1 VLTGIV
7 YPLAVWGIA
16 QAIFPAQ
23 AGGSLVIAGNKVAG
37 SSLIGQ
43 NFSSP
48 RYFQSRP
55 SAAGDKGYD
64 AANSSGS
71 NLGPTNKALIDAVKL
86 RLKNFIG
93 SNPGA
98 DPRQVPVDLVTA
110 SGSGLDPEISPAS
123 AGIQVARVAHARG
136 ISEDQVRQLIAE
148 NTRPRFAGIF
158 GEPGVNVLLLNI
170 ALDRD
175 EKRPEPEAFLDLVP
189 QTQRGQLKVYIGAA
203 AGVGKTYRMLEEAH
217 QLRDRGVDVVLG
229 FIETHN
235 RRETEERIGNLE
247 IVARRK
253 ISYREV
259 TLEEM
264 DVDAIIARKPE
275 FVIVD
280 ELAHTNAP
288 GSHHEKR
295 YQDVEQILA
304 TGINVITAM
313 NIQHVESL
321 NALLRRITGI
331 DVRETVP
338 DSILARADQIVNI
351 DVPVEALRERLREG
365 KIYPHEQIEHAL
377 KNFFKPSNLSSLRE
391 LALQEVAR
399 SLDRQRLDREALKRE
414 GGRHASVIERIMVG
428 VSSNAADTGQL
439 LRKASRIAGQL
450 NAEWFAVHIETPAE
464 SVKNIGTKDFVAL
477 LNNINVAS
485 DLGAETVWLKS
496 DDVVKALIDFAH
508 DKGVTKLIVGR
519 THQPRWRRWLKGDV
533 PARLVADARDLDVEI
548 VATEEREESR

>member
-1 VLTGIV
+1 M
-7 YPLAVWGIA
+7 
-16 QAIFPAQ
+16 
-23 AGGSLVIAGNKVAG
+23 
-37 SSLIGQ
+37 
-43 NFSSP
+43 
-48 RYFQSRP
+48 
-55 SAAGDKGYD
+55 D
-64 AANSSGS
+64 
-71 NLGPTNKALIDAVKL
+71 
-86 RLKNFIG
+86 
-93 SNPGA
+93 
-98 DPRQVPVDLVTA
+98 
-110 SGSGLDPEISPAS
+110 
-123 AGIQVARVAHARG
+123 
-136 ISEDQVRQLIAE
+136 
-148 NTRPRFAGIF
+148 
-158 GEPGVNVLLLNI
+158 
-170 ALDRD
+170 D

-189 QTQRGQLKVYIGAA
+189 QTQRGRLKVYIGAA
-203 AGVGKTYRMLEEAH
+203 AGVGKTYRMLEEAD

-275 FVIVD
+275 VVIVD
-280 ELAHTNAP
+280 ELAHTNVP
-288 GSHHEKR
+288 GSSHEKR
-295 YQDVEQILA
+295 YQDVEQIVA

-321 NALLRRITGI
+321 NAVMRRITGI

-338 DSILARADQIVNI
+338 DSFLTRADQIVDI
-351 DVPVEALRERLREG
+351 DMPMEALRERLREG
-365 KIYPHEQIEHAL
+365 KIYPQAQIENAL
-377 KNFFKPSNLSSLRE
+377 KNFFKPSNLASLRE
-391 LALQEVAR
+391 LALREVVR
-399 SLDRQRLDREALKRE
+399 SLDRQRLDRESLKRE
-414 GGRHASVIERIMVG
+414 GGRRANAIDRIMVG
-428 VSSNAADTGQL
+428 ISSNAADTGQL

-464 SVKNIGTKDFVAL
+464 SVKNIGTSDFVAL